1 MVELAALRFLKLV
14 RVDRINIGLNKSSRQ
29 ILLVTSKP
37 DSETVMAII
46 EHDLGL
52 LCSLDSKKS

>member
-46 EHDLGL
+46 EQDLGL
-52 LCSLDSKKS
+52 LSSLDSKKS